1 MHASP
6 DAMCG
11 DGGIE
16 GGCVADIAF
25 DERAPA
31 HKIAMAR
38 TQIVERHRSMACK
51 RQSTAHMRTYEARP
65 ARDEHARLAVAAHIA
80 FA

>member
-1 MHASP
+1 
-6 DAMCG
+6 
-11 DGGIE
+11 
-16 GGCVADIAF
+16 
-25 DERAPA
+25 
-31 HKIAMAR
+31 MAR